1 MGLLEQL
8 KCLKG
13 ELFRMEQSAPIKVLR
28 ECDATLIPS
37 GEDIKLIKGTV
48 VRITQSLGGD
58 YTLYVSGNLV
68 KLSGK
73 DADAIGK
80 TPVPNSQKNE
90 SYKGMEFNEEMVW
103 EQLKTCY
110 DPEIPVN
117 IVDLG
122 LVYDLT
128 VKGTNKEGFD
138 LHVKMTLTAPGC
150 GMGPSIAQDVES
162 KIMSLPN
169 VKDVLVEI
177 VWEPLWH
184 QNMMTEDAKL
194 KLGMF

>member
-1 MGLLEQL
+1 
-8 KCLKG
+8 
-13 ELFRMEQSAPIKVLR
+13 MEQSAPIKVLR